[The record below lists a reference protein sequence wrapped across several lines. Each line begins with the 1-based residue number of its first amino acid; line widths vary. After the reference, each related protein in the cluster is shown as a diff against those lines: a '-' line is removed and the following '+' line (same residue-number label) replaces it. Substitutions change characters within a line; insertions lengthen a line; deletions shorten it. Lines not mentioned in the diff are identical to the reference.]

1 MPKGKGFNTF
11 SPRTLVGSRGRSL
24 GSLSGSVF
32 GDDTLGTKAQVPDVP
47 SVASVTPPSSSSSPS
62 LFDKIGEGIASFFN
76 TAAKAG
82 TTSPYQNTGIVPPGF
97 PGATQVPMAQP
108 GMSPIT
114 KIALL
119 GGAAALVYYLVKRR

>member
-1 MPKGKGFNTF
+1 MPKVKGHHPF
-11 SPRTLVGSRGRSL
+11 SPRALVGRTSHSL

-32 GDDTLGTKAQVPDVP
+32 GDDTLGTKAPVPDVP
-47 SVASVTPPSSSSSPS
+47 SVASVTPAPSSSSRS
-62 LFDKIGEGIASFFN
+62 LFDTIGEGIASFFN

-82 TTSPYQNTGIVPPGF
+82 TSPYQNTGIVPPGF